1 MKKEGGKSGGVRK
14 VGRSRRKQAAK
25 QSPYSQYVRGQI
37 SFETYKKLT
46 SR

>member
-25 QSPYSQYVRGQI
+25 QSPYSRYVRGEI
-37 SFETYKKLT
+37 SFEAHKKLT